1 MKRTHLRLLRE
12 KKGLTQDALS
22 AKSGVPQAVIS
33 QLETN
38 RSDALFSTVDR
49 LATALGV
56 DPRALVF
63 GPDDRQMAS

>member
-12 KKGLTQDALS
+12 RKRLTQAELS
-22 AKSGVPQAVIS
+22 DRSGVPQPVIS
-33 QLETN
+33 QLETH

-63 GPDDRQMAS
+63 GPSDRMAS